1 MQETIFYPATAGMG
15 GTCQSAGVMGS
26 SCSIHDTQVFP
37 PGEGCFLRRGKNGC
51 TLEGTLL

>member
-1 MQETIFYPATAGMG
+1 MQETIFYPVTAGMG
-15 GTCQSAGVMGS
+15 GTCQSSGIIGS

-37 PGEGCFLRRGKNGC
+37 PGEAWFLRRGKNCC